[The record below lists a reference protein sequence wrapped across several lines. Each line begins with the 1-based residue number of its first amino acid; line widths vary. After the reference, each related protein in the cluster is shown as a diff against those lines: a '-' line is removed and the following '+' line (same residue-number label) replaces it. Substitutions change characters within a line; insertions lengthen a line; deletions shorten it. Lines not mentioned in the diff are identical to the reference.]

1 MKNKNLELPVYIDME
16 DDSLIKLGKEKLTN
30 LVYSFNEIIQKEKLI
45 AGVYANKNWFDNY
58 LKLEVRNSFTTWIA
72 HYGVPENRYDGVYD
86 ILQYSESG
94 SLSGING
101 SKVDMNIMY
110 KNLIGDSGNDDNADD
125 KKEEFEVAKTYRNGS
140 TKENVYADSDLKTK
154 IGTLNAYEV
163 CECLGIVNKVYIVKY
178 KVNGTNNYKIGFV
191 KYSGGVK

>member
-1 MKNKNLELPVYIDME
+1 M
-16 DDSLIKLGKEKLTN
+16 
-30 LVYSFNEIIQKEKLI
+30 
-45 AGVYANKNWFDNY
+45 
-58 LKLEVRNSFTTWIA
+58 
-72 HYGVPENRYDGVYD
+72 
-86 ILQYSESG
+86 
-94 SLSGING
+94 
-101 SKVDMNIMY
+101 
-110 KNLIGDSGNDDNADD
+110 
-125 KKEEFEVAKTYRNGS
+125 AKTYRNGS